1 MIFRVF
7 IPLILSFFTIIVT
20 IVLIDYRKTTMLSS
34 IKRGGGGGVNNRL
47 IKLSVSRN
55 IERGKKY
62 DKNEKKKYVITI
74 RLRAGRP
81 VTSEKKEKL

>member
-47 IKLSVSRN
+47 IKLPVSKN

-62 DKNEKKKYVITI
+62 DKNEKKNT
-74 RLRAGRP
+74 
-81 VTSEKKEKL
+81 